1 MAVVTEKNTPSTK
14 KRGATPA
21 NGPGNGK
28 VAETPSS
35 FAKGIFLGHI
45 LSEKILPYP
54 PLKKEEQELVVMTV
68 DTIEKWGKSVTVGR
82 IEEEKRIPLDI
93 LNQLKEMGAFGLVIP
108 EQYGGFG
115 LSTAGYV
122 QVLTALG
129 NVDTSLTATV
139 GAHQSIGLK
148 ALLLF
153 GNEQQ
158 KESFLPR
165 LATGEMIAAFG
176 LTEPGAGS
184 DARSLK
190 TTAEL
195 SADGKHWV
203 INGSKIWITN
213 GGIADFFTVFARTQH
228 KQSDGSLKN
237 KVTCFIVTRDMKGF
251 SSGSEEKKMGL
262 VGSSTT
268 SLTFEDVKVP
278 LENVLGNPG
287 EGFKVAVTV
296 LNNGRLGL
304 AGACALGSR
313 AIIKLAFDHAA
324 NRKQFDHAL
333 LDFGMIQSKIANM
346 LTDAYAA
353 EAMVRVAAHLMDSGE
368 ADYSIETAM
377 CKVFA
382 TEMEWRVCNEAL
394 QIAGGTGYMKE
405 YPYEKILRD
414 SRIFTIW
421 EGTNEILRLFIGLS
435 GLQAPGERLKVV
447 ADVFKRPFNDIRQ
460 SIGVLG
466 EFGVRWIQRRTT
478 TRETLA
484 KVHPDFEKEAAVFEK
499 YTALFAAEAE
509 TALLRYGKKIVENE
523 FVVKRLADISIDL
536 FAIACVLARASKEKD
551 EKKDIVPSSQL
562 ARAFV
567 RKARRR
573 IAENIRRMSKN
584 DDELE
589 ANIVKRLR
597 EKSEFPAQSLFL

>member
-1 MAVVTEKNTPSTK
+1 MAVATSTSTPSS
-14 KRGATPA
+14 KRKTAPA
-21 NGPGNGK
+21 K
-28 VAETPSS
+28 MAETPSS
-35 FAKGIFLGHI
+35 FAKGIYLGHI

-54 PLKKEEQELVVMTV
+54 PLKKDEQELVVMTV
-68 DTIEKWGKSVTVGR
+68 DAIEKWGKSVDVAR
-82 IEEEKRIPLDI
+82 IEEEKRIPIDI
-93 LNQLKEMGAFGLVIP
+93 LNQLKEMGLFGLVIP
-108 EQYGGFG
+108 EEYGGFG
-115 LSTAGYV
+115 LSTTGYI
-122 QVLTALG
+122 QVLTAAG
-129 NVDTSLTATV
+129 NVDTSLTATI

-148 ALLLF
+148 ALLLH
-153 GNEQQ
+153 GTREQKQ
-158 KESFLPR
+158 AYLPK
-165 LATGEMIAAFG
+165 LATGEMIAGFG

-203 INGSKIWITN
+203 LNGSKIWITN

-228 KQSDGSLKN
+228 KQSDGSLKA
-237 KVTCFIVTRDMKGF
+237 KITCFIVTRDMQGF
-251 SSGSEEKKMGL
+251 SSGPEEKKMGL

-278 LENVLGNPG
+278 VENVIGNPG
-287 EGFKVAVTV
+287 EGFKVAVSV

-304 AGACALGSR
+304 AGACAIGSR
-313 AIIKLAFDHAA
+313 QIIKYAFDHAA
-324 NRKQFDHAL
+324 QRKQFDHTL
-333 LDFGMIQSKIANM
+333 LDFGMIQSKIATM
-346 LTDAYAA
+346 MTDAYAA
-353 EAMVRVAAHLMDSGE
+353 EAMVRVSAHLMDSGE
-368 ADYSIETAM
+368 TDYSIETAM

-382 TEMEWRVCNEAL
+382 TEAEWRICNEAL

-447 ADVFKRPFNDIRQ
+447 ADVFKRPLNDIRQ
-460 SIGVLG
+460 SIGVLSD
-466 EFGVRWIQRRTT
+466 FGVRWIQRRTT
-478 TRETLA
+478 TRENLTGI
-484 KVHPDFEKEAAVFEK
+484 HPDFAKEAAVFEK
-499 YTALFAAEAE
+499 YTALFAAEVE

-523 FVVKRLADISIDL
+523 FVVRRLADISIDL
-536 FAIACVLARASKEKD
+536 FAISCVLARASKEKK
-551 EKKDIVPSSQL
+551 EKKDTLPSSQL

-573 IAENIRRMSKN
+573 IAENVRRMGKN

-589 ANIVKRLR
+589 ASIVNKLR
-597 EKSEFPAQSLFL
+597 QKGEIPNASVFL